1 MAQSVGFE
9 AASSGSCGG
18 AFELRV
24 PPAVADALASA
35 SDADVRAFFL
45 DEMQRDERMAMRFA
59 ARFGK
64 QDLAV
69 RKKSLRSELAAVRK
83 EYARGGYIDYRD
95 SWGFEVEYHDVLESY
110 LEPSAQRGDADAL
123 FALLDVALMH
133 FRGVHIDD
141 LNGFVIETLNMLS
154 FYYEQAFSATSAD
167 CVPARIRDVCK
178 LADKIEGAQRE
189 GDFDDLIA
197 PELRFI
203 PARLF
208 AGNSQFAS
216 EIVELADERIACLRL
231 RAQHEREELQRR
243 WPGLAQKA
251 PERKTTSD
259 YEAARWALA
268 RMEAMESLGEGVAA
282 LREFVRS
289 FFDDSSVLVAFADA
303 CSRAGEPRAAVADLE
318 AGTNDGRLG
327 PGGIGSVRLR
337 LLDAYTECG
346 MDAELRELL
355 RGMLQ
360 AVQLPFRGPSA
371 AELLTRYRAAA
382 PAESWPQ
389 VREELF
395 AGMVNRYT
403 LCDCLLVE
411 GMPERIYQIAKSEE
425 RFDVE
430 RYQDALLQIDAP
442 FVLAWHKRRVLR
454 SFEDAYDRKGYRRK
468 TKELTRLLELS
479 GGKDAV
485 QEVAEEL
492 RARYPR
498 KVALLD
504 ELAKA
509 GL

>member
-1 MAQSVGFE
+1 MAQNDEVG
-9 AASSGSCGG
+9 AASSDSCSGV
-18 AFELRV
+18 FELRV
-24 PPAVADALASA
+24 PPAVADALAGA
-35 SDADVRAFFL
+35 SDADVRAFL
-45 DEMQRDERMAMRFA
+45 LGEMQRDERMAMRFA

-64 QDLAV
+64 QELAV
-69 RKKSLRSELAAVRK
+69 RKKGLRSELAAVRK
-83 EYARGGYIDYRD
+83 EHARGGFIDYRD

-110 LEPSAQRGDADAL
+110 LEPSAQRGEADAL
-123 FALLDVALMH
+123 FALLDVAIMH

-141 LNGFVIETLNMLS
+141 SNGFVTGTMDMLS
-154 FYYEQAFSATSAD
+154 AYFEQAFSATPAD

-208 AGNSQFAS
+208 AGNSQFAA
-216 EIVELADERIACLRL
+216 EIVGLADERIACLRS

-243 WPGLAQKA
+243 WPALAQKA
-251 PERKTTSD
+251 PETKTTSD
-259 YEAARWALA
+259 YEAVRWALA
-268 RMEAMESLGEGVAA
+268 RMEAMESLGESVAA
-282 LREFVRS
+282 LREFAHP
-289 FFDDSSVLVAFADA
+289 FFDDSSVIVAFADA
-303 CSRAGEPRAAVADLE
+303 CSRAGEPRAAIVDLE
-318 AGTNDGRLG
+318 AGANDNRLG
-327 PGGIGSVRLR
+327 PGGVDLVRLR
-337 LLDAYTECG
+337 LLDAYAECG
-346 MDAELRELL
+346 MDDELRELL
-355 RGMLQ
+355 RAVLQ
-360 AVQLPFRGPSA
+360 AEQLPFRWPSA
-371 AELLTRYRAAA
+371 PELLARYRATA

-395 AGMVNRYT
+395 AGMTNRYT
-403 LCDCLLVE
+403 LCDCLLAE
-411 GMPERIYQIAKSEE
+411 GMPERIYQIAKAKE
-425 RFDVE
+425 RFDVD

-454 SFEDAYDRKGYRRK
+454 SFEEVYDRKGYRRK
-468 TKELTRLLELS
+468 TRELARLLELP

-485 QEVAEEL
+485 REVANEL

>member
-1 MAQSVGFE
+1 MAQNDEVG

-18 AFELRV
+18 ALELRV
-24 PPAVADALASA
+24 PSAVADALAGA
-35 SDADVRAFFL
+35 SDADVRTFLL
-45 DEMQRDERMAMRFA
+45 DEMQRDERMAMRFV

-83 EYARGGYIDYRD
+83 EHARGGFIDYRD
-95 SWGFEVEYHDVLESY
+95 FWGFEVEYHDVLESY

-123 FALLDVALMH
+123 FALLDVAIMH

-141 LNGFVIETLNMLS
+141 SNGFVTGTLNMLS
-154 FYYEQAFSATSAD
+154 AYYERAFSATPAD
-167 CVPARIRDVCK
+167 CVPARIRDICK

-203 PARLF
+203 PAQLF
-208 AGNSQFAS
+208 AGNSQFAA
-216 EIVELADERIACLRL
+216 EIVGLADEQIACLRS

-243 WPGLAQKA
+243 WPALAQKA
-251 PERKTTSD
+251 PETKTTSD
-259 YEAARWALA
+259 YEAVRWALV
-268 RMEAMESLGEGVAA
+268 RMEAMESLGEGVVA
-282 LREFVRS
+282 LREFAHS
-289 FFDDSSVLVAFADA
+289 FFNDSSALVAFADA

-327 PGGIGSVRLR
+327 PGGIDSVRLR
-337 LLDAYTECG
+337 LLDAYAECG

-355 RGMLQ
+355 RAMLQ
-360 AVQLPFRGPSA
+360 AEQLPFRGPSA
-371 AELLTRYRAAA
+371 AELLTRYRATA

-389 VREELF
+389 ICEELF
-395 AGMVNRYT
+395 AGMTNCYT
-403 LCDCLLVE
+403 LCDCLLAE
-411 GMPERIYQIAKSEE
+411 GMPERIYQIAKAEE
-425 RFDVE
+425 RFDVG
-430 RYQDALLQIDAP
+430 RYQDALLQIDVP

-454 SFEDAYDRKGYRRK
+454 SFEDAYDRKGYRRN
-468 TKELTRLLELS
+468 TRELARLLELP
-479 GGKDAV
+479 GGKDAAR
-485 QEVAEEL
+485 EIADEL